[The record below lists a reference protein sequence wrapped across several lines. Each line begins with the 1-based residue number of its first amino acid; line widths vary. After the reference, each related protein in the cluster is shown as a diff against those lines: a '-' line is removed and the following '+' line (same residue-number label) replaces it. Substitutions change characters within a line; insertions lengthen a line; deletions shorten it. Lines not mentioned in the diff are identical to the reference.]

1 MQYHHDGYVGR
12 DPRIRDAAGT
22 GVDRVEE
29 LPDTMDVLIVG
40 AGPAGIVQAAQ
51 LTEYPDVH
59 PDHRTPPGSP
69 HSRPGRW
76 AVPPQR

>member
-12 DPRIRDAAGT
+12 DPRIKDAAGT
-22 GVDRVEE
+22 GVNRAEE

-40 AGPAGIVQAAQ
+40 AGPSGIVQAAQ

-59 PDHRTPPGSP
+59 TRIIER
-69 HSRPGRW
+69 RPGRL
-76 AVPPQR
+76 AAGRADGLFPQL